1 MKRKMGFGRFEDWLE
16 EQKRDPAFRK
26 GYEREKR
33 SVFLAYR
40 ILTLRTK
47 LRLSQKELAVR
58 MRTSQ
63 QAVAR
68 LESGEHRGFTLKTL
82 EKVAEALGAEL
93 VVDLRRPARKPAM

>member
-1 MKRKMGFGRFEDWLE
+1 LP
-16 EQKRDPAFRK
+16 EQKKNPEFRK

-40 ILTLRTK
+40 ILTLRMK
-47 LRLSQKELAVR
+47 LGLSQKELAAR

-82 EKVAEALGAEL
+82 EKAAEALGAEL
-93 VVDLRRPARKPAM
+93 VVDLRHPVRKPAM